1 MKFLLL
7 ILGVSLL
14 PSLST
19 TVHAQD
25 CNPAAMQQ
33 LTQLETSGN
42 AFSQKVQEYKKEWP
56 TVPEIT
62 PGKPSTQAA
71 LFCLSG
77 GPHKAHAIHKQGGA
91 VFDQIDAFKKSQTG
105 ACAEAAQKAMNN
117 LDVLADDLETYIKA
131 NKKCSGGRS

>member
-1 MKFLLL
+1 MKWLWF

-14 PSLST
+14 PALSIR
-19 TVHAQD
+19 VYAQE

-42 AFSQKVQEYKKEWP
+42 AFSQKVQAYKKEWP

-62 PGKPSTQAA
+62 PGKPSSQAA

-77 GPHKAHAIHKQGGA
+77 APHKAHDIHKHGA
-91 VFDQIDAFKKSQTG
+91 DVFDQIDAFKKSQIG
-105 ACAEAAQKAMNN
+105 ACAQAAQKAMDN
-117 LDVLADDLETYIKA
+117 LDVLADDLERYIKA